1 MPYRYNEKTGEF
13 EDVPGL
19 DKRQYRPQTPRTTT
33 SANGE
38 NTSSND
44 DSKDTHT
51 KVLFFLVRLLFYAFL
66 GALFS
71 GIFG

>member
-19 DKRQYRPQTPRTTT
+19 DKRRYHPQTPRTT
-33 SANGE
+33 SPANGG
-38 NTSSND
+38 NSSSND
-44 DSKDTHT
+44 NSKDTHP
-51 KVLFFLVRLLFYAFL
+51 KVLSFLVRLLFYAFL

-71 GIFG
+71 GIFE

>member
-19 DKRQYRPQTPRTTT
+19 DKRQYHPQTPRTT
-33 SANGE
+33 SPANGG
-38 NTSSND
+38 NSSSND
-44 DSKDTHT
+44 DSKGTYT
-51 KVLFFLVRLLFYAFL
+51 KVLFLLFRLLFYAFL
-66 GALFS
+66 GTLFS